1 MKRSVLLAIA
11 MVAATS
17 APAAAQAVFGPQ
29 ISWGDDS
36 DLGLGARFE
45 LPLSQ
50 LVTATDAESP
60 VNDMWI
66 IGSFDYFFPGDEMDG
81 MDLTYWEINA
91 NLAYPFE
98 VEGIRPY
105 AGGGLNIAHAGVD
118 FEDNTFF
125 PDASETE
132 VGLNVLGGLKFL
144 LGELD
149 AFAEARIELGGG
161 EQFVLSAGILL
172 GR

>member
-1 MKRSVLLAIA
+1 MKRSLLMAIV
-11 MVAATS
+11 MVAAAS
-17 APAAAQAVFGPQ
+17 APAAAQTVFGPQ

-36 DLGLGARFE
+36 DLGIGARLE
-45 LPLSQ
+45 TPLSQ
-50 LVTATDAESP
+50 LMTATDQESP
-60 VNDMWI
+60 LNDMWL
-66 IGSFDYFFPGDEMDG
+66 IGSFDWFFPGDAMEG

-91 NLAYPFE
+91 NLAYPFD
-98 VEGIRPY
+98 VEGLRPY

-125 PDASETE
+125 EDMSETE

-144 LGELD
+144 LGTLD

-161 EQFVLSAGILL
+161 EQFVLSGGFFL